1 MSEPAIALHGMKKSG
16 HAHRVELLLEIL
28 GLPYRYV
35 ETPGKGL
42 ASPEFRALNALGQVP
57 VLQDGDLTLA
67 DSNAILVYLVLRY
80 APDSHWLPSD
90 AVGAAKVQ
98 RWLSIAAGEIRYGPA
113 LARVIALLNR
123 PREEPDPNG
132 RRHLDP
138 KPAIAIA
145 ERIFAF
151 MEAELDRGTA
161 FLAADHPTLADLAC
175 YAYTARAPE
184 GGVSLE
190 PYPNLRAWLARVE
203 ALPRFKPMVW
213 TREPRT

>member
-1 MSEPAIALHGMKKSG
+1 MSEPAITLHGMKISG
-16 HAHRVELLLEIL
+16 HTHRVELLLETL

-35 ETPGKGL
+35 ETPGKDL
-42 ASPEFRALNALGQVP
+42 ASPEFRALNPLGQVP
-57 VLQDGDLTLA
+57 VLRDGDLTLA
-67 DSNAILVYLVLRY
+67 DSNAILVYLVRRY
-80 APDSHWLPSD
+80 APDSQWLPSD
-90 AVGAAKVQ
+90 AVGAARVQ

-113 LARVIALLNR
+113 SARAIALLNR
-123 PREEPDPNG
+123 PQ
-132 RRHLDP
+132 DP

-151 MEAELDRGTA
+151 MEAELARGTA
-161 FLAADHPTLADLAC
+161 FLAADHPTIADLAC

-184 GGVSLE
+184 GDVSLE

-213 TREPRT
+213 TREPRR

>member
-1 MSEPAIALHGMKKSG
+1 MSEPAITLHGMKISG

-35 ETPGKGL
+35 ETPGKDL

-67 DSNAILVYLVLRY
+67 DSNAILVYLVRRY

-113 LARVIALLNR
+113 FARAIALLNR
-123 PREEPDPNG
+123 PLG
-132 RRHLDP
+132 
-138 KPAIAIA
+138 
-145 ERIFAF
+145 
-151 MEAELDRGTA
+151 RGTT
-161 FLAADHPTLADLAC
+161 FLAADHPTIADLAC

-213 TREPRT
+213 TREPRR

>member
-1 MSEPAIALHGMKKSG
+1 MRPSTGV
-16 HAHRVELLLEIL
+16 R
-28 GLPYRYV
+28 
-35 ETPGKGL
+35 
-42 ASPEFRALNALGQVP
+42 
-57 VLQDGDLTLA
+57 
-67 DSNAILVYLVLRY
+67 RY
-80 APDSHWLPSD
+80 APDSQWLPSD
-90 AVGAAKVQ
+90 AVGAARVQ

-113 LARVIALLNR
+113 SARLIALLNR
-123 PREEPDPNG
+123 PQ
-132 RRHLDP
+132 DP

-151 MEAELDRGTA
+151 MEAELGRGTA
-161 FLAADHPTLADLAC
+161 LLAADHPTIADLAC

-213 TREPRT
+213 TREPRR

>member
-1 MSEPAIALHGMKKSG
+1 MSEPAITLHGMKRSG
-16 HAHRVELLLEIL
+16 HVHRVELLLEIL

-113 LARVIALLNR
+113 FARVIALLNR
-123 PREEPDPNG
+123 PQ
-132 RRHLDP
+132 DP

-151 MEAELDRGTA
+151 MEAELGRGTA
-161 FLAADHPTLADLAC
+161 FLAADHPT
-175 YAYTARAPE
+175 
-184 GGVSLE
+184 
-190 PYPNLRAWLARVE
+190 
-203 ALPRFKPMVW
+203 
-213 TREPRT
+213 